1 MFIQKRRK
9 LQWKKRKKFWRS
21 IILSGG
27 GILFALLALMK
38 IPAFINSIRA
48 SMVYEYYPITYSISA
63 LLFIIGSILISI
75 SLFMKR
81 RDIIACIG
89 LAIITLNSIISFLNP
104 NNFFSKLFI
113 LIYIAGY
120 VLILLFA
127 LSQFTNYLV
136 QFKETSKKFWFV
148 PIICIGIV
156 SLIDVIGAIFIGR
169 GGTVLLQRVVEVGAV
184 VLTIIWIVFPDG
196 IPSKEATFSYNTKT
210 SYDGVEYTMSALPG
224 EAYCSMVKHV
234 LLLLFTFGIWYLIWI
249 YKVTGYLN
257 AVKDEEPREPA
268 TKLLLCMFIPFYVLY
283 WTYKSAQR
291 IDKLAKQ
298 KGLSADSATL
308 CLIMAIFLPIIAPIL
323 MQDKMNNIITAKKES
338 AAHQQGEVNIGAA
351 SELKNY
357 KELLDSGVITQEEF
371 EEKKKQLLSL

>member
-1 MFIQKRRK
+1 
-9 LQWKKRKKFWRS
+9 
-21 IILSGG
+21 
-27 GILFALLALMK
+27 
-38 IPAFINSIRA
+38 
-48 SMVYEYYPITYSISA
+48 MVYEYYPITYSISA

-257 AVKDEEPREPA
+257 AVKDEEPREQ
-268 TKLLLCMFIPFYVLY
+268 LEFVF
-283 WTYKSAQR
+283 
-291 IDKLAKQ
+291 
-298 KGLSADSATL
+298 TL
-308 CLIMAIFLPIIAPIL
+308 R
-323 MQDKMNNIITAKKES
+323 KHS
-338 AAHQQGEVNIGAA
+338 
-351 SELKNY
+351 
-357 KELLDSGVITQEEF
+357 
-371 EEKKKQLLSL
+371 